1 MFKCILRLRFFNY
14 TEEFDVVLDDS
25 NNLSYSLR
33 NYYFSFDVEKK
44 SSNSNEIDNI
54 YYFDFSINL
63 KNYKD
68 LFGFLPGDLVL
79 FQFRN
84 YVVLYIKDKDLFV
97 KVSLS
102 EIIQNEL
109 TTLLLPNLISKSNED
124 KQILINSVL
133 NDFIINDY
141 SNSQL
146 NREVKYLKLALILNY
161 LKKFIP
167 EDILRIVIDDSL
179 IGDVDV
185 FNIIETFQFLSLKK
199 IKVAT
204 IDTLVRIAKVLEYYG
219 VIQTKIDIPT
229 KGIFIDNVRG
239 VVSDTLVIE
248 DKNGARVTY
257 TVIPGKNYTFDL
269 SNQTYTINFGNMRL
283 HSVIGKIF
291 VLGDKLI

>member
-1 MFKCILRLRFFNY
+1 MFKCVLTLSFFNY

-33 NYYFSFDVEKK
+33 NYYFSFDVGKK
-44 SSNSNEIDNI
+44 IKNSDNIDNI
-54 YYFDFSINL
+54 HFDFSISL
-63 KNYKD
+63 ENYKN
-68 LFGFLPGDLVL
+68 LFGFLPGDLVI

-84 YVVLYIKDKDLFV
+84 YIVLYIKDKDFFV
-97 KVSLS
+97 KVSFS
-102 EIIQNEL
+102 EILQNEL
-109 TTLLLPNLISKSNED
+109 TALLLPKLISRSNED
-124 KQILINSVL
+124 KQILINSAL

-146 NREVKYLKLALILNY
+146 NKEVKYIKLALILNY
-161 LKKFIP
+161 LKRFIP
-167 EDILRIVIDDSL
+167 DDILRIVIDDSL

-185 FNIIETFQFLSLKK
+185 FDVIEVFQFLNFKK

-204 IDTLVRIAKVLEYYG
+204 IDTLVRIAKVLEYHG

-229 KGIFIDNVRG
+229 KGIFIDNVYSG
-239 VVSDTLVIE
+239 VSDTLVIE

-291 VLGDKLI
+291 VLGNKSI

>member
-1 MFKCILRLRFFNY
+1 MLKCVLALHFFNY

-33 NYYFSFDVEKK
+33 NYYFSFDVGKK
-44 SSNSNEIDNI
+44 LEDSNETNST

-84 YVVLYIKDKDLFV
+84 YIVLYIKDKDMFV
-97 KVSLS
+97 KVSFS
-102 EIIQNEL
+102 EILQNEL
-109 TTLLLPNLISKSNED
+109 TELLLPILVSKSNED

-146 NREVKYLKLALILNY
+146 NKEVKYIKLALILNY

-167 EDILRIVIDDSL
+167 DDILRIVIDDSL
-179 IGDVDV
+179 IGDVNV
-185 FNIIETFQFLSLKK
+185 FDIIEVLQVLNFKK
-199 IKVAT
+199 VKIAT
-204 IDTLVRIAKVLEYYG
+204 IETLIRIAKVLEYYG
-219 VIQTKIDIPT
+219 FIQTKIDIPT

-239 VVSDTLVIE
+239 AVSDTLIIE
-248 DKNGARVTY
+248 DKNGARLTY

-283 HSVIGKIF
+283 HGVIGNIF